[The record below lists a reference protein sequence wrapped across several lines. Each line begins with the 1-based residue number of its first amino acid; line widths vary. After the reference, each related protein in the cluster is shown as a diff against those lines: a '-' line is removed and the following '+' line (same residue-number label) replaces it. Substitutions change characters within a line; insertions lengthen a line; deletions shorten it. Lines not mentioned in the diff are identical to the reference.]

1 MPLEKNNGCSKIS
14 HCCRYIVEAWNVQRL
29 HASPLNVEELLKH
42 MYEACQELGLMEDL
56 LKFNFTNIEQEYLHR
71 FLQTSGGVQN
81 QELLLV
87 HHLQRANYIPALQL
101 NQSLKTNHMND
112 CDRRLRER
120 AVARNSILDQYGK
133 ILPRVQRTLANERAK
148 PYSLS
153 SLVWREV
160 ARPKPLSTVAKQ
172 AAPGSVI
179 TKASFISNV
188 LSKIKEVSVANENRE
203 FSPYKSFVI
212 EEPSP
217 ITTPR
222 QDLDISDAFVGT
234 PITKSRTVSRLL
246 DSVVHSVL
254 VEPSPQAHSS
264 SETNCQTPRKTSAV
278 WTTSSPVRSSLRK
291 TAQLRSIVKAAE
303 FSLLETPL
311 IVRASIHNTTV
322 KELCHDFAVELT

>member
-160 ARPKPLSTVAKQ
+160 SRYFIFSCETQ
-172 AAPGSVI
+172 AFVYRG
-179 TKASFISNV
+179 KASCSRKCNNQ
-188 LSKIKEVSVANENRE
+188 SK
-203 FSPYKSFVI
+203 FYK
-212 EEPSP
+212 
-217 ITTPR
+217 
-222 QDLDISDAFVGT
+222 
-234 PITKSRTVSRLL
+234 
-246 DSVVHSVL
+246 
-254 VEPSPQAHSS
+254 
-264 SETNCQTPRKTSAV
+264 
-278 WTTSSPVRSSLRK
+278 
-291 TAQLRSIVKAAE
+291 
-303 FSLLETPL
+303 
-311 IVRASIHNTTV
+311 
-322 KELCHDFAVELT
+322 